1 MRGVQRQPGAA
12 GPRRQASGPGVDI
25 ATVRTERA
33 GATAVYAW
41 SASRNLYVS
50 SAAAF
55 AMIAYDA
62 ANARYV
68 WRIQPVDAIV

>member
-1 MRGVQRQPGAA
+1 M
-12 GPRRQASGPGVDI
+12 
-25 ATVRTERA
+25 RTERA